1 MTDNERKARAWL
13 TRAMAACRCKPNVA
27 EATLCWDCAIAALCA
42 VVRAKGEMDRQ
53 GCADG
58 VHTTYRD
65 VPEPPR

>member
-1 MTDNERKARAWL
+1 MTDNKQKARAWIL
-13 TRAMAACRCKPNVA
+13 AQTGGYD
-27 EATLCWDCAIAALCA
+27 EAWGHWPGLLDILCDGLLA
-42 VVRAKGEMDRQ
+42 VVQAKGEMDRQ